1 MTLITLMPWGDAVYV
16 RRARNQKWG
25 VNGNE
30 VGIVY
35 VRGVRVELWEVYVGV
50 CVSLMFVRRGWFQLK
65 SDLEPLHA
73 AEDGQREEKDGR

>member
-35 VRGVRVELWEVYVGV
+35 VRGVRVELWEVYVV
-50 CVSLMFVRRGWFQLK
+50 FVLVWCLLGGGG
-65 SDLEPLHA
+65 SS
-73 AEDGQREEKDGR
+73 